1 MTEKKYYDIKNV
13 PVSVQKLLFNIDYEK
28 YHTLK
33 NFLMQSDCEE
43 ATALLDLLDNIAE
56 LYQETTGNDL
66 TNRFQFIE
74 QYQNLLKFVEL
85 SNAAQLS
92 LDDFVYVISNRKIL
106 YAPNKTSFIL
116 YYKNLKVTIA
126 NSIHGLTILKPVYT
140 SEEMVT
146 DKNCANLKWG
156 ELTEAELAAANICEV

>member
-1 MTEKKYYDIKNV
+1 MTEKNYYDIKNV

-126 NSIHGLTILKPVYT
+126 NSVHGLTILKPVYT

-146 DKNCANLKWG
+146 DKNCANLKWS

>member
-126 NSIHGLTILKPVYT
+126 NSVHGLTILKPVYT
-140 SEEMVT
+140 SEEKV
-146 DKNCANLKWG
+146 LSLSI
-156 ELTEAELAAANICEV
+156 EQHLTITKVKEDLLESIKL

>member
-1 MTEKKYYDIKNV
+1 
-13 PVSVQKLLFNIDYEK
+13 
-28 YHTLK
+28 
-33 NFLMQSDCEE
+33 MQSDCEE

-116 YYKNLKVTIA
+116 YYKT
-126 NSIHGLTILKPVYT
+126 
-140 SEEMVT
+140 
-146 DKNCANLKWG
+146 
-156 ELTEAELAAANICEV
+156 

>member
-1 MTEKKYYDIKNV
+1 MCIRD
-13 PVSVQKLLFNIDYEK
+13 
-28 YHTLK
+28 
-33 NFLMQSDCEE
+33 
-43 ATALLDLLDNIAE
+43 
-56 LYQETTGNDL
+56 
-66 TNRFQFIE
+66 R
-74 QYQNLLKFVEL
+74 

-146 DKNCANLKWG
+146 DKNCANLKWS

>member
-1 MTEKKYYDIKNV
+1 MTEKNYYDIKNV

-56 LYQETTGNDL
+56 LYQEATGNDL
-66 TNRFQFIE
+66 TNRFLFIE

-106 YAPNKTSFIL
+106 YAPNRLLLFCTIKT
-116 YYKNLKVTIA
+116 
-126 NSIHGLTILKPVYT
+126 
-140 SEEMVT
+140 
-146 DKNCANLKWG
+146 
-156 ELTEAELAAANICEV
+156 